1 MAQVHVVKGF
11 LISAVTAALFV
22 GAVYAFNKAGE
33 PDTVPHEVAPAGEL
47 PGASSADGG
56 TTLRDQLLHATAQQ
70 LGIVPVG
77 GVWGVLMERG
87 YAKGVATVV
96 ALADGTASMYLS
108 TGGSVVGGKAYPPA
122 RRAALKLCEQAADS
136 LAETNVAHDFPPPS
150 KGRVRFY
157 VLAAD
162 GVHAAEGAI
171 FPSANDGG
179 RDAVAPLLAAGDA
192 VLDGLKE
199 ATSKGLIR

>member
-1 MAQVHVVKGF
+1 MKGF
-11 LISAVTAALFV
+11 LVMALAALVTV
-22 GAVYAFNKAGE
+22 GGVYLFREVDESQALPRQGNAGAGAGS
-33 PDTVPHEVAPAGEL
+33 APTPL
-47 PGASSADGG
+47 DASRS
-56 TTLRDQLLHATAQQ
+56 LRDQLLRSTSLQ
-70 LGIVPVG
+70 LGITPVR

-108 TGGSVVGGKAYPPA
+108 TGGAAVGGKAYPPA
-122 RRAALKLCEQAADS
+122 HAAAIKLCELAADS
-136 LAETNVAHDFPPPS
+136 LNETIPAHAFPSPA

-157 VLAAD
+157 VLADA
-162 GVHAAEGAI
+162 GVRTAEGDVMQAKD
-171 FPSANDGG
+171 AG
-179 RDAVAPLLAAGDA
+179 RDPLSPLLAAGEA